1 MRNAFEPVIGL
12 EVHIELKTKT
22 KLFCGCVTDFGA
34 PPNTQCCPVCTGM
47 PGALPVLNRRAV
59 ELAAL
64 AGLATHCRIATL
76 THFDRKNYFYP
87 DLPKGYQ
94 ITQQE
99 KPLCESGYL
108 MIDTPQGE
116 KRIGIRRIHLE
127 EDAGKLLH
135 EPSGT
140 LLDCNRCGIP
150 LMEVVTEPD
159 MRNADE
165 ATAFLRKLR
174 EIVLFAGIS
183 DARMNEGSFRADV
196 NISLRK
202 KGDKTFGTRT
212 EIKNLNSFAFAAKA
226 IGYEIERQAHVLNAG
241 GQVEQETRKFDE
253 NSGKT
258 IGMRRKEA
266 SDDYLYFPE
275 PDIPPLT
282 LEAAWVEDLRKTL
295 PVLPDQRK
303 RHYLTELGIS
313 AEEADVLSSRR
324 KLSDWFEA
332 EVSLTKAPKL
342 LASLL
347 VSEVAKLLPEEEAPS
362 CPRGKLARVATL
374 LKEGKINSGTARHLT
389 RLLQTEDFDPD
400 ERITAENLWQITDKK
415 ELMSLLE
422 AAIQANP
429 KAVKDYR
436 SGKKAALSPLIGMA
450 MKASRGR
457 ADAKALQEMAEEL
470 LSKS

>member
-64 AGLATHCRIATL
+64 AGLATHCCIASL

-99 KPLCESGYL
+99 KPLCENGYL

-183 DARMNEGSFRADV
+183 MPA
-196 NISLRK
+196 
-202 KGDKTFGTRT
+202 
-212 EIKNLNSFAFAAKA
+212 
-226 IGYEIERQAHVLNAG
+226 
-241 GQVEQETRKFDE
+241 
-253 NSGKT
+253 
-258 IGMRRKEA
+258 
-266 SDDYLYFPE
+266 
-275 PDIPPLT
+275 
-282 LEAAWVEDLRKTL
+282 
-295 PVLPDQRK
+295 
-303 RHYLTELGIS
+303 
-313 AEEADVLSSRR
+313 
-324 KLSDWFEA
+324 
-332 EVSLTKAPKL
+332 
-342 LASLL
+342 
-347 VSEVAKLLPEEEAPS
+347 
-362 CPRGKLARVATL
+362 
-374 LKEGKINSGTARHLT
+374 
-389 RLLQTEDFDPD
+389 
-400 ERITAENLWQITDKK
+400 
-415 ELMSLLE
+415 
-422 AAIQANP
+422 
-429 KAVKDYR
+429 
-436 SGKKAALSPLIGMA
+436 
-450 MKASRGR
+450 
-457 ADAKALQEMAEEL
+457 
-470 LSKS
+470 